1 MLIRVDCIPDISF
14 YTRELVADASC
25 VNIVGL
31 HVAAGGGVV
40 HVEMILMIVGAAVQ
54 CYSIILFV

>member
-14 YTRELVADASC
+14 YTRKLVADASC

-31 HVAAGGGVV
+31 HVAAGGVV